1 MENKQINSVQ
11 ALRGIAA
18 LAVLAFHYRYT
29 INMQFPGAGDRLFG
43 WGAIGVDLFFALSGF
58 VITLSVARMS
68 TGPQVAWRFIQ
79 RRLLRLLPAYYF
91 LLLLSF
97 ALGGG
102 MSLLHYQDKLANLIS
117 ALTFTTVSA
126 DNGPFY
132 VDDSGL
138 YGIRWTLNYEIW
150 FYLLMA
156 FSLLLRH
163 RWIVL
168 AALLVASLIL
178 FPLLQGQSLS
188 LEAQGYA
195 FRYGMLNL
203 ITNPIIWEFA
213 AGVAVGLA
221 WPALLR
227 LPTLTRRLMLI
238 VSVTWTIFHILDRTH
253 VAHGITNSGG
263 IMCLLLMSVAINN
276 DLLTR
281 LTPRFL
287 IWLGDI
293 SYSLYLIH
301 NVIMRMVDRRV
312 PVHGVM
318 QFFVALAL
326 SLLVAWL
333 SQRYI
338 ERPGYRLFT
347 SRSAARIKST

>member
-1 MENKQINSVQ
+1 
-11 ALRGIAA
+11 
-18 LAVLAFHYRYT
+18 
-29 INMQFPGAGDRLFG
+29 MQFPGAGDRLFG

-68 TGPQVAWRFIQ
+68 AGPKAARHFIQ

-102 MSLLHYQDKLANLIS
+102 MSLLHYQDKLDNLIS

-132 VDDSGL
+132 IDDSGL

-156 FSLLLRH
+156 CSLLLRH
-163 RWIVL
+163 RWIIL
-168 AALLVASLIL
+168 AALLITSLIL
-178 FPLLQGQSLS
+178 FPLSQGQAIS
-188 LEAQGYA
+188 LETQGYA
-195 FRYGMLNL
+195 FRHGMLNL

-221 WPALLR
+221 WPVLLR
-227 LPTLTRRLMLI
+227 LPTLVRRLLLTGI
-238 VSVTWTIFHILDRTH
+238 LFWIIWHIIDRSH
-253 VAHGITNSGG
+253 VAHGLTYSGG
-263 IMCLLLMSVAINN
+263 IVSLLLMAIAIND
-276 DLLTR
+276 DLLAK
-281 LTPRFL
+281 LTPRVL
-287 IWLGDI
+287 IWLGNI

-301 NVIMRMVDRRV
+301 NVIMRMVDKRI

-318 QFFVALAL
+318 QFLVALAI
-326 SLLVAWL
+326 SLFVAWL

-338 ERPGYRLFT
+338 EPLGYRLFA
-347 SRSAARIKST
+347 SRSARVKTA

>member
-1 MENKQINSVQ
+1 MENRQINSGQ

-68 TGPQVAWRFIQ
+68 AGPKAARHFIQ

-102 MSLLHYQDKLANLIS
+102 MSLLHYQDKLDNLIS

-132 VDDSGL
+132 IDDSGL

-156 FSLLLRH
+156 CSLLLRH
-163 RWIVL
+163 RWIIL
-168 AALLVASLIL
+168 AALLITSLIL
-178 FPLLQGQSLS
+178 FPLSQGQAIS
-188 LEAQGYA
+188 LETQGYA
-195 FRYGMLNL
+195 FRHGMLNL

-221 WPALLR
+221 WPVLLR
-227 LPTLTRRLMLI
+227 LPTLVRRLLLTGI
-238 VSVTWTIFHILDRTH
+238 LFWIIWHIIDRSH
-253 VAHGITNSGG
+253 VAHGLTYSGG
-263 IMCLLLMSVAINN
+263 IVSLLLMAIAIND
-276 DLLTR
+276 DLLAK
-281 LTPRFL
+281 LTPRVL
-287 IWLGDI
+287 IWLGNI

-301 NVIMRMVDRRV
+301 NVIMRMVDKRI

-318 QFFVALAL
+318 QFLVALAI
-326 SLLVAWL
+326 SLFVAWL

-338 ERPGYRLFT
+338 EPLGYRLFA
-347 SRSAARIKST
+347 SRSARVKTA

>member
-1 MENKQINSVQ
+1 M
-11 ALRGIAA
+11 
-18 LAVLAFHYRYT
+18 
-29 INMQFPGAGDRLFG
+29 NMQFPGAGDRLFG

-68 TGPQVAWRFIQ
+68 AGPKAARHFIQ

-102 MSLLHYQDKLANLIS
+102 MSLLHYQDKLDNLIS

-132 VDDSGL
+132 IDDSGL

-156 FSLLLRH
+156 CSLLLRH
-163 RWIVL
+163 RWIIL
-168 AALLVASLIL
+168 AALLITSLIL
-178 FPLLQGQSLS
+178 FPLSQGQAIS
-188 LEAQGYA
+188 LETQGYA
-195 FRYGMLNL
+195 FRHGMLNL

-221 WPALLR
+221 WPVLLR
-227 LPTLTRRLMLI
+227 LPTLVRRLLLTGI
-238 VSVTWTIFHILDRTH
+238 LFWIIWHIIDRSH
-253 VAHGITNSGG
+253 VAHGLTYSGG
-263 IMCLLLMSVAINN
+263 IVSLLLMAIAIND
-276 DLLTR
+276 DLLAK
-281 LTPRFL
+281 LTPRVL
-287 IWLGDI
+287 IWLGNI

-301 NVIMRMVDRRV
+301 NVIMRMVDKRI

-318 QFFVALAL
+318 QFLVALAI
-326 SLLVAWL
+326 SLFVAWL

-338 ERPGYRLFT
+338 EPLGYRLFA
-347 SRSAARIKST
+347 SRSARVKTA

>member
-58 VITLSVARMS
+58 VITLSVKRMS
-68 TGPQVAWRFIQ
+68 TGPKAACHFIQ

-102 MSLLHYQDKLANLIS
+102 MSLLHYQDKLDNLIS

-126 DNGPFY
+126 DHGPFY
-132 VDDSGL
+132 IDDSGL

-156 FSLLLRH
+156 CSLLLRH
-163 RWIVL
+163 RWLML
-168 AALLVASLIL
+168 ATLLTASLVL
-178 FPLLQGQSLS
+178 FPLYQGQVLS
-188 LEAQGYA
+188 LETQGYA

-213 AGVAVGLA
+213 AGVTVGLV
-221 WPALLR
+221 WPVLLR
-227 LPTLTRRLMLI
+227 LPTLVRRLLLTGI
-238 VSVTWTIFHILDRTH
+238 LLWTIWHIVDRSH
-253 VAHGITNSGG
+253 VAHGLTYSGA
-263 IMCLLLMSVAINN
+263 IVSLLLMAVAIND
-276 DLLTR
+276 DLLAK
-281 LTPRFL
+281 LTPRVL

-301 NVIMRMVDRRV
+301 NVIMRMVDKRI

-318 QFFVALAL
+318 QFLVALAI
-326 SLLVAWL
+326 SLFVAWL

-338 ERPGYRLFT
+338 EPLGYRLFT
-347 SRSAARIKST
+347 SRSARVKIA

>member
-68 TGPQVAWRFIQ
+68 AGPKAARHFIQ

-102 MSLLHYQDKLANLIS
+102 MSLLHYQDKLDNLIS

-156 FSLLLRH
+156 CSLLLRH
-163 RWIVL
+163 RWITL
-168 AALLVASLIL
+168 AALLITSLIL
-178 FPLLQGQSLS
+178 FPLFQGQAIS
-188 LEAQGYA
+188 LETQGYA
-195 FRYGMLNL
+195 FRHGMLNL

-221 WPALLR
+221 WPVLLR
-227 LPTLTRRLMLI
+227 LPTLVRRLLLTGI
-238 VSVTWTIFHILDRTH
+238 LLWIIWHIIDRSH
-253 VAHGITNSGG
+253 VAHGLTYSGG
-263 IMCLLLMSVAINN
+263 IVCLLLMAVAIND
-276 DLLTR
+276 DLLAK
-281 LTPRFL
+281 LTPRVL
-287 IWLGDI
+287 IWLGNI

-301 NVIMRMVDRRV
+301 NVIMRMVDKRI

-318 QFFVALAL
+318 QFFVALAI
-326 SLLVAWL
+326 SLFVAWL

-338 ERPGYRLFT
+338 EPLGYRLLA
-347 SRSAARIKST
+347 SRSARVKTA